1 MARRSGCVYQ
11 TSCFP
16 LIHLPHMEP
25 RFKPFL
31 IAVVASLPF
40 VVTAFAAC
48 SQSGADESGA
58 VTSCAEPG
66 TTLQFGYYAF
76 FEPISYV
83 VRDEQPYRHY
93 GYEAD
98 LVTALEAIDGANLQ
112 FERSPIEE
120 FEGIWLRSSDEFD
133 VVGGAITI
141 LEPRTKDESGTERI
155 QFTNGHI
162 NFPTSLMTRTEDA
175 DRLTSYESLTS
186 DVRIGVL
193 AGTTGEARLLRLVGL
208 ADADG
213 VLLPGTRVQTPRG
226 EAVADG
232 SSDYYIALGER
243 SPELEGRTT
252 LTPPSADYPTVI
264 YLGEEVGEIELLDA
278 LEKGEV
284 DALARWEIGNV
295 TAARASAGKFAVPLV
310 DSESELGGFTLSAA
324 ADDLTDCLNEHIDYL
339 TDNRNIGYEEWL
351 EDEDVFIKRADS
363 R

>member
-1 MARRSGCVYQ
+1 MKLS
-11 TSCFP
+11 
-16 LIHLPHMEP
+16 
-25 RFKPFL
+25 FKQSL
-31 IAVVASLPF
+31 IAVVALAP
-40 VVTAFAAC
+40 VVAAALVAC
-48 SQSGADESGA
+48 SASESDGTEA

-66 TTLQFGYYAF
+66 TTLRFGYYAF

-83 VRDEQPYRHY
+83 ERDEQPYRHY

-98 LVTALEAIDGANLQ
+98 LVTALEAIDGANLW

-141 LEPRTKDESGTERI
+141 LEPRTKDESGIERI

-162 NFPTSLMTRTEDA
+162 NFPTSLMTRTEDTV
-175 DRLTSYESLTS
+175 RLTSYESLTS

-226 EAVADG
+226 EVVADG
-232 SSDYYIALGER
+232 SSDHYIALGER

-252 LTPPSADYPTVI
+252 LTPPSSNYPTVI
-264 YLGEEVGEIELLDA
+264 YLGEGVGEIELLDA

-295 TAARASAGKFAVPLV
+295 TAARASEGKFAVPLV

-324 ADDLTDCLNEHIDYL
+324 ADDLTACLNEHIDYL
-339 TDNRNIGYEEWL
+339 TDDRNIGYEQWL
-351 EDEDVFIKRADS
+351 EDQDVFMRRAAS